1 MGSVVRRHLSAEC
14 PPATVEHLGWC
25 YDSAGN
31 PQTTFLGSMDDC
43 NAKGGNLPTL
53 GQLRS
58 IRDLPGIDLSNPDVH
73 WADAPFQQPLT
84 VN

>member
-1 MGSVVRRHLSAEC
+1 
-14 PPATVEHLGWC
+14 
-25 YDSAGN
+25 
-31 PQTTFLGSMDDC
+31 MDDC

-84 VN
+84 VNYAITFSDASVVASDPFATQNSFRCVYPLVR